1 MISFSPRRCG
11 TLLLFSLKTKAKTIV
26 LWCIGLFCIMFLY
39 MILFPSMKEMAQMK
53 FDSMP
58 KELMQFMGMDSMQ
71 DMGNYMHY
79 FGMIFQIWLIVISFF
94 AASFSGGLIAQEE
107 KRKTIEYLYAMPI
120 SRLDIYFS
128 KAATAFLAVIAV
140 VACTGISAAICGI
153 TVGGETYQPS
163 ELLLIVKLSGFI
175 PFFFLAAA
183 FLLCGISSSFGASA
197 ANGCVLILYLLGYLG
212 AILEKDGEWLTYF
225 SPFECFSPQKILS
238 ADWSAPALAIYI
250 ALFFVLI
257 AAGAYFYHRRDFR

>member
-1 MISFSPRRCG
+1 
-11 TLLLFSLKTKAKTIV
+11 
-26 LWCIGLFCIMFLY
+26 
-39 MILFPSMKEMAQMK
+39 MK

-58 KELMQFMGMDSMQ
+58 KELMQFMGMESMQ

-94 AASFSGGLIAQEE
+94 AASFSGGLIVQEE

-120 SRLDIYFS
+120 SRFDIYFA
-128 KAATAFLAVIAV
+128 KVATAFWAVLAV
-140 VACTGISAAICGI
+140 VACTGISAMICGAA
-153 TVGGETYQPS
+153 VGGETYQAS
-163 ELLLIVKLSGFI
+163 ELMLIVKLSGFI

-183 FLLCGISSSFGASA
+183 FLLCGLSASFGASA
-197 ANGCVLILYLLGYLG
+197 ANGCVLVLYLLGYLG

-238 ADWSAPALAIYI
+238 EDWSLPAFSAYL

-257 AAGAYFYHRRDFR
+257 AAGAFFYHRRDFR

>member
-1 MISFSPRRCG
+1 MISFSPHRCG
-11 TLLLFSLKTKAKTIV
+11 TLLLFSLKTKAKTIL

-53 FDSMP
+53 FDAMP
-58 KELMQFMGMDSMQ
+58 KELMQFMGMQSMQ

-94 AASFSGGLIAQEE
+94 AASFSGGLIVQEE
-107 KRKTIEYLYAMPI
+107 KRKTIEYLYAMPV

-128 KAATAFLAVIAV
+128 KVAAAFLAALAV
-140 VACTGISAAICGI
+140 VACTGLSGILCGMA
-153 TVGGETYQPS
+153 VGGETYDAGQ
-163 ELLLIVKLSGFI
+163 LLLIVKLSGFI

-183 FLLCGISSSFGASA
+183 FLFCGLSASFGASA
-197 ANGCVLILYLLGYLG
+197 ANGCVLVLYLLGYLG

-238 ADWSAPALAIYI
+238 EDWSAPAFGVYI

-257 AAGAYFYHRRDFR
+257 ALGACFYHRRDFR

>member
-1 MISFSPRRCG
+1 
-11 TLLLFSLKTKAKTIV
+11 
-26 LWCIGLFCIMFLY
+26 
-39 MILFPSMKEMAQMK
+39 MK

-58 KELMQFMGMDSMQ
+58 KELMQFMGMESMQ

-94 AASFSGGLIAQEE
+94 AASFSGGLIVQEE
-107 KRKTIEYLYAMPI
+107 KRKTIEYLYAMPV
-120 SRLDIYFS
+120 SRFDIYFA
-128 KAATAFLAVIAV
+128 KVATAFWAVLAV
-140 VACTGISAAICGI
+140 VACTGISAMICGAA
-153 TVGGETYQPS
+153 VGGETYQAS
-163 ELLLIVKLSGFI
+163 ELMLIVKLSGFI

-183 FLLCGISSSFGASA
+183 FLLCGLSASFGASA
-197 ANGCVLILYLLGYLG
+197 ANGCVLVLYLLGYLG

-238 ADWSAPALAIYI
+238 ENWSVPAFSAYL

-257 AAGAYFYHRRDFR
+257 AAGAFFYHRRDFR

>member
-11 TLLLFSLKTKAKTIV
+11 KLLLFSLKTKAKTIL

-39 MILFPSMKEMAQMK
+39 MILFPSMKEMAQVK
-53 FDSMP
+53 FDMMS
-58 KELMQFMGMDSMQ
+58 KELMQFMGMESMQ

-94 AASFSGGLIAQEE
+94 AASFSGGLITQEE
-107 KRKTIEYLYAMPI
+107 KRKTIEYLYAMPV
-120 SRLDIYFS
+120 SRVDIYFA
-128 KAATAFLAVIAV
+128 KAATAFLAVLAV
-140 VACTGISAAICGI
+140 VACTGISAMICG
-153 TVGGETYQPS
+153 TAVGGETYDAA

-175 PFFFLAAA
+175 PFFFLAVA
-183 FLLCGISSSFGASA
+183 FFTCGISASFGGSA
-197 ANGCVLILYLLGYLG
+197 AIGSVLILYLLGYLG

-238 ADWSAPALAIYI
+238 EDWSMLAFGIYA

-257 AAGAYFYHRRDFR
+257 AAGAFFYHRRDFR

>member
-11 TLLLFSLKTKAKTIV
+11 KLFLFFLKTKAKTIL
-26 LWCIGLFCIMFLY
+26 LWCIGLFGIMFLY

-53 FDSMP
+53 FDGMP
-58 KELMQFMGMDSMQ
+58 KELMQFMGMESMQ

-94 AASFSGGLIAQEE
+94 AASFSGGLIVQEE

-120 SRLDIYFS
+120 SRFDIYFA
-128 KAATAFLAVIAV
+128 KVATAFLAVLAV
-140 VACTGISAAICGI
+140 VACTGISAMICGAA
-153 TVGGETYQPS
+153 VGGETYQAS
-163 ELLLIVKLSGFI
+163 ELMLIVKLSGFI

-183 FLLCGISSSFGASA
+183 FLLCGLSASFGASA
-197 ANGCVLILYLLGYLG
+197 ANGCVLVLYLLGYLG

-238 ADWSAPALAIYI
+238 ENWSVPAFSAYL

-257 AAGAYFYHRRDFR
+257 AAGAFFYHRRDFR